1 MTVYN
6 PKEASKHDINN
17 PAFWVSSY
25 SDAVHSMLTDNTG
38 SDREIKASQITF
50 RPEYRRAHPTPE
62 ALFALYFAVGAA
74 GDDEAEILFSM
85 LDGSMAVRAVHKV
98 PDAKYTDQIVQWTN
112 VRFGETSQ
120 VM

>member
-6 PKEASKHDINN
+6 PKEASKHDASS

-25 SDAVHSMLTDNTG
+25 DGAVQSMLVDNTG
-38 SDREIKASQITF
+38 SDREIKAAQITF

-85 LDGSMAVRAVHKV
+85 HEGSMAVGAISRIS
-98 PDAKYTDQIVQWTN
+98 DQ
-112 VRFGETSQ
+112 G
-120 VM
+120 